1 VTTPPNAWLMLAAA
15 LSAIAALLHVAIV
28 FGGAAWYR
36 FFGAGKRFVRAAE
49 RGEVWQH
56 GVTLG
61 IAAVLASWSAVALSA
76 AGAIGR
82 LPLLGAALV
91 AITAI
96 YLLRGLV
103 LLPMLVVARAKVTP
117 FVVWSSL
124 ICLGYGIVHAVGVWQ
139 VWPWLWVGYQ

>member
-1 VTTPPNAWLMLAAA
+1 MSAPLNVWLMVAAA

-36 FFGAGKRFVRAAE
+36 FFGAGERFARAAE
-49 RGEVWQH
+49 RGELWQH
-56 GVTLG
+56 ALTLG
-61 IAAVLASWSAVALSA
+61 IAAVLAAWAALALSA

-82 LPLLGAALV
+82 LPLLGWALV
-91 AITAI
+91 IITSI

-103 LLPMLVVARAKVTP
+103 LLPMLVLARTTVTP

-124 ICLGYGIVHAVGVWQ
+124 ICLGYGVVHAVGVWQ
-139 VWPWLWVGYQ
+139 VWPRLWA